1 MIQARIKLPRTTDG
15 LWPAYWMMGNDMN
28 KYGWPRC
35 GEMYIVALGHF
46 NGINAGLS

>member
-35 GEMYIVALGHF
+35 GEMDIVALGHF